1 MFVATD
7 DEREAHLLCALL
19 NSAPYQRTIRSIAS
33 NGKSSLSKS
42 VVSKL
47 RLPEWEATA
56 VQEELAALSMEAHD
70 IVPEHVDQSKRAYN
84 AATIPELAT
93 VQSEID
99 AVVSRWLADAG

>member
-7 DEREAHLLCALL
+7 ERREAHLLCALL

-42 VVSKL
+42 VISKL
-47 RLPEWEATA
+47 RLPEWAGTA
-56 VQEELAALSMEAHD
+56 VQAELASLSMAAHD
-70 IVPEHVDQSKRAYN
+70 IVPDHVDQSKRAYN
-84 AATIPELAT
+84 AATIPELSA

-99 AVVSRWLADAG
+99 SVVSRWLADCG